1 MKGGSNV
8 PGSKKY
14 LGNNKWKLII
24 SCGCK
29 DGAQK
34 RRCKTIQ
41 AKTEAAAEKEL
52 ALFYT
57 LVKAEQK
64 KIVRRNILPILGPE
78 RLKLSVA
85 DMIKIWSERYGN
97 TLSKTTVQSNKSN
110 IVNNIIPYIG
120 NKEAAAIEGDDVLW
134 LLEELRNR
142 AKQREPDKLLTET
155 TVYSTFKLLRSIYNK
170 AIEWSLLIT
179 NPCEDVPVHQRP
191 KPDDSETPFYQ
202 FDELSMFMQAVREL
216 KDTPTNV
223 KQKLLLF
230 LAFQD
235 VCRRGEMYALTWD
248 RIDFEHNAL
257 KIEESAYYVPGE
269 GIQTKEPKTKSSKR
283 QLVFGEKVKELFIKH
298 KENQEAH
305 LKRKQLHNPE
315 NWIFVRTRGLK
326 PGENV
331 KILDLS
337 SFYNWLQDFNKR
349 NNFKHMTVHGWRH
362 MGASY
367 SLAKGI
373 DIGTVRDN
381 MGHSNLK
388 TTSRY
393 VHPITAAKK
402 DAAKE
407 MDHLVEEA
415 LNENNKKVDI

>member
-1 MKGGSNV
+1 M

-14 LGNNKWKLII
+14 LGNNKWKLIV

-34 RRCKTIQ
+34 RRCKTIT
-41 AKTEAAAEKEL
+41 AKTEAAADKEL
-52 ALFYT
+52 ALFYASI
-57 LVKAEQK
+57 KAEQK
-64 KIVRRNILPILGPE
+64 SAGKSHALPTVEPVLKPVRVELTV
-78 RLKLSVA
+78 SS
-85 DMIKIWSERYGN
+85 MIEIWAERYGN
-97 TLSKTTVQSNKSN
+97 TLGKTTIQSNTSN
-110 IVNNIIPYIG
+110 IKNNIIPYIG
-120 NKEAAAIEGDDVLW
+120 HEEAAAVGPDDVQRLVS
-134 LLEELRNR
+134 ELRKR
-142 AKQREPDKLLTET
+142 PKKREPDKLLAET
-155 TVYSTFKLLRSIYNK
+155 TVHSTFKLLRSIYNK
-170 AIEWSLLIT
+170 AIEWKLLKA
-179 NPCEDVPVHQRP
+179 NPCEEVPVRQRP

-248 RIDFEHNAL
+248 RIDFEHKIL
-257 KIEESAYYVPGE
+257 KIEESAFYEPGK

-283 QLVFGEKVKELFIKH
+283 QLAFGERVKELFVRH

-305 LKRKQLHNPE
+305 LKRRQLFNPN

-367 SLAKGI
+367 SLAKGV

-381 MGHSNLK
+381 MGHSDLK

-402 DAAKE
+402 SAAKE
-407 MDHLVEEA
+407 MDNLVEAA
-415 LNENNKKVDI
+415 LNENNKDNET

>member
-1 MKGGSNV
+1 M

-170 AIEWSLLIT
+170 AIEWRLLIN
-179 NPCEDVPVHQRP
+179 NPCEDVQVHQRP

-248 RIDFEHNAL
+248 RIDFEHNVL

-283 QLVFGEKVKELFIKH
+283 QLVFGERVKELFIKH

-305 LKRKQLHNPE
+305 LKRK
-315 NWIFVRTRGLK
+315 
-326 PGENV
+326 
-331 KILDLS
+331 
-337 SFYNWLQDFNKR
+337 
-349 NNFKHMTVHGWRH
+349 
-362 MGASY
+362 
-367 SLAKGI
+367 
-373 DIGTVRDN
+373 
-381 MGHSNLK
+381 
-388 TTSRY
+388 
-393 VHPITAAKK
+393 
-402 DAAKE
+402 
-407 MDHLVEEA
+407 
-415 LNENNKKVDI
+415 